1 LTSVTAY
8 LISRASAWR
17 SERAETSSK
26 RSLSDWKAAKAT
38 PMVTSGPRTVIAIA
52 A

>member
-8 LISRASAWR
+8 LISSASAWR

-38 PMVTSGPRTVIAIA
+38 PMVMTGPRTVMTMA